1 MVTVSQLAW
10 RAAEADGEGTEN
22 IRMVA
27 PLGLGDPTEISGYVL
42 RGKLGEGGMG
52 SVFLS
57 YTRGGQPVALKV
69 IRREFAEDPE
79 FLLRFTREVEAARR
93 VQGAY
98 TAAVL
103 DSSVEGPQPW
113 LASSYVAGPSLAHA
127 VQEYGPLPVATVLPL
142 VAGVAEALQSVHA
155 VDVVHRDLKPS
166 NVLLAADGPRVIDF
180 GIARATD
187 ATSLTGS
194 NVRLGTPAYMAP
206 EQAEGRPAGPA
217 LDVFTLGL
225 VAHFAATAK
234 HPFGEGGGHALL
246 YRIVAQEP
254 GLTACPE
261 ALRPLLARCMAK
273 DPDERPT
280 PSDVIDECHRI
291 AAAEGTTLAR
301 QEGWWLPADVAEEM
315 PQHAVADLAP
325 ASAPNSG
332 PVADAP
338 PAGPSPDGP
347 SAAGPSAGG
356 PGPADPLRAPGDSAA
371 SRPRSYSPTVPAQ
384 PGGLAPAEEPYDQPH
399 DRPYDQPP
407 SPTRTVRLGGG
418 ANRGEAGRAARLAQT
433 LFGGPHRRAKVTGA
447 GVVALAVIAGA
458 TLAIANWPGE
468 GDTGPS
474 NSPGWAM
481 QKTDAPLRIPAPP
494 FGSKSTPLPA
504 GQCVNAD
511 KRLFQSSVFVD
522 LNNLTVDAN
531 RKDGAEK
538 DLPRRYALQYSNCSN
553 GLGGSG
559 AGPRSGLRIING
571 RGSWGVVDHHAIS
584 AAECEHAATAKKRDG
599 RITVQEIRKREVLHP
614 GMGLCVLTR
623 NQTLALLWFDE
634 DEVRPLRDYL
644 RDFKVLATRWK
655 HT

>member
-1 MVTVSQLAW
+1 
-10 RAAEADGEGTEN
+10 
-22 IRMVA
+22 MVA
-27 PLGLGDPTEISGYVL
+27 PLGLEDPTEISGYVL

-194 NVRLGTPAYMAP
+194 DVRLGTPAYMAP
-206 EQAEGRPAGPA
+206 EQAEGGPASPA

-225 VAHFAATAK
+225 VAHFAATGE
-234 HPFGEGGGHALL
+234 HPFGEGGAHALL

-254 GLTACPE
+254 DLAACPE
-261 ALRPLLARCMAK
+261 PLRPLLARCMAK

-291 AAAEGTTLAR
+291 AEAEGTTLAR

-325 ASAPNSG
+325 ASAPADASAAVPNAG

-338 PAGPSPDGP
+338 PADAP
-347 SAAGPSAGG
+347 
-356 PGPADPLRAPGDSAA
+356 PADPSRAPADLAPT
-371 SRPRSYSPTVPAQ
+371 RPQSYSPTVPAQ
-384 PGGLAPAEEPYDQPH
+384 PGGPAPADRPSDQPS
-399 DRPYDQPP
+399 DQPP
-407 SPTRTVRLGGG
+407 HPTRTVRLGG
-418 ANRGEAGRAARLAQT
+418 ADRGKSGRAARLTQT
-433 LFGGPHRRAKVTGA
+433 LFGGPHRRTKVTGA

-458 TLAIANWPGE
+458 TVALLNGQSE
-468 GDTGPS
+468 DGGDKPS

-481 QKTDAPLRIPAPP
+481 KRTDARLKIPAPP
-494 FGSKSTPLPA
+494 FGDQSRWLPA

-522 LNNLTVDAN
+522 LNKLAVDAN
-531 RKDGAEK
+531 QKDGVSK
-538 DLPRRYALQYSNCSN
+538 DIPRRYALQYSNCSN
-553 GLGGSG
+553 GQGSSG
-559 AGPRSGLRIING
+559 AGPRSGFRIING
-571 RGSWGVVDHHAIS
+571 RGSWGVVDHHAVS
-584 AAECEHAATAKKRDG
+584 AAECKRAATDNKRDG
-599 RITVQEIRKREVLHP
+599 RITVQEIQNQQVLRP
-614 GMGLCVLTR
+614 GMGLCILTP
-623 NQTLALLWFDE
+623 NQTLALLWFTD
-634 DEVRPLRDYL
+634 DEVRPQRDHLREF
-644 RDFKVLATRWK
+644 RVLATRWQR
-655 HT
+655 T